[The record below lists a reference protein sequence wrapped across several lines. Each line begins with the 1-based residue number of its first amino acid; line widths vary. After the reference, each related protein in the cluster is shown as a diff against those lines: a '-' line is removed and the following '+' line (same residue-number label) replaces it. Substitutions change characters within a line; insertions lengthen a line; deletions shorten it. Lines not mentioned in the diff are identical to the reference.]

1 MTRRR
6 RTADGDSVA
15 DREFPIASDDEVNRD
30 RELLAAL
37 ERHEP
42 VGERYVRTGEV
53 PLTVQREPSMV
64 PSDNAALTRDP
75 TPVQP
80 LPSPPRF
87 VGRRILQVLLLV
99 ALVAV
104 GYFAVSFWQVWSTG
118 RSDQTRNVDAVVVL
132 GAAQYD
138 GRPSPQLAARLDH
151 VVELW
156 AAGVAPRVVVTG
168 GNQEGDRFTEASAS
182 AQYLVD
188 RGVPAD
194 AIVQED
200 AGATT
205 HESLARAR
213 RLLDDSVQS
222 VLIVTDPYHALRSR
236 LTAQEVGFTAY
247 VSPTTTSIVT
257 GSAELR
263 REVGE
268 AAGVAV
274 GRIIGFERLSGLTD

>member
-1 MTRRR
+1 MS
-6 RTADGDSVA
+6 SVA
-15 DREFPIASDDEVNRD
+15 GGEFPIASDDDVSRD

-37 ERHEP
+37 ERHQP
-42 VGERYVRTGEV
+42 IGERYARTGEV
-53 PLTVQREPSMV
+53 PLTVQREPSMG
-64 PSDNAALTRDP
+64 PSDNAALSRDP
-75 TPVQP
+75 TPVHP

-87 VGRRILQVLLLV
+87 VGRRILQVLLVLV
-99 ALVAV
+99 LVAV

-118 RSDQTRNVDAVVVL
+118 RADQTRNVDAVVVL

-200 AGATT
+200 AGTTT

-236 LTAQEVGFTAY
+236 LTAEEVGFIAY
-247 VSPTTTSIVT
+247 VSPTTNSVVT
-257 GSAELR
+257 GSTELR
-263 REVGE
+263 RELGE

-274 GRIIGFERLSGLTD
+274 GRIIGFQRLSGLTD